1 MTCLHRTRQAPP
13 VSPTLVEPTADLH
26 SSWLQAREEM
36 GPGAHIDGSGL
47 LERDDVQTAA
57 GFAAWTE
64 RLRRS
69 ADASLAPA
77 PGRVHSTYRWVV
89 EDDTYLGTI
98 DLRHE
103 LNDSLLEAGGH
114 IGYSIRPSARRRG
127 LATFALA
134 CTLERARAMGL
145 HRVLITCDPDNTA
158 SAATIERGGGRLE
171 DTRDTVAGPK
181 RRYWITL

>member
-1 MTCLHRTRQAPP
+1 MIPALLA
-13 VSPTLVEPTADLH
+13 PTAGLRG
-26 SSWLQAREEM
+26 SWLEARDEM

-47 LERDDVQTAA
+47 LAQDDVETAA

-64 RLRRS
+64 RLRRC
-69 ADASLAPA
+69 ADTSLAPA

-103 LNDSLLEAGGH
+103 LNDFLLQAGGH

-127 LATFALA
+127 LATWALA
-134 CTLERARAMGL
+134 RTLERARAMGL
-145 HRVLITCDPDNTA
+145 DRVLLTCDPDNAA
-158 SAATIERGGGRLE
+158 SAATIEGGGGQLE
-171 DTRDTVAGPK
+171 DTRDAVLGPK
-181 RRYWITL
+181 CRYWITL